1 MVEGSTLRLTCT
13 PESTGQLLGVIR
25 LYEVQE
31 GNRIV
36 ELQVASE
43 LDTVN
48 HVVIY
53 RFGPVTRQQSGTTLI
68 CRNTFLATLSKKVI
82 LNVASELIP
91 LCEL

>member
-13 PESTGQLLGVIR
+13 PGSTGQLLGVIR
-25 LYEVQE
+25 LFEVQE

-36 ELQVASE
+36 DLQVPYES
-43 LDTVN
+43 DTVN
-48 HVVIY
+48 HVVIFS
-53 RFGPVTRQQSGTTLI
+53 FGPVTRQQSGTTLI
-68 CRNTFLATLSKKVI
+68 CRNTFLATSSKKAI